1 MTNDPQRDGTTGQ
14 DGARP
19 PGIGRRS
26 ALAVAW
32 TVPVIAGAAAAP
44 AASASTPPKE
54 DGTFLGVWL
63 VSDGL
68 ESSRAFR
75 VEVYLDGTGTPG
87 TPVVLPQDAVVR
99 VTCSNHDVAV
109 WADGIVPEGPRA
121 GSITIPAGVYPTV
134 GAYTIGDR
142 SVVVTAPYPGPQT
155 VCELAAEPR
164 GRFAVEAKVTRGPTY
179 RGPDPY
185 AVGIYGRPSAVVVL
199 EF

>member
-1 MTNDPQRDGTTGQ
+1 MTNDPQRDDTTGL
-14 DGARP
+14 DGDRP

-32 TVPVIAGAAAAP
+32 TVPVIAGATAAP

-63 VSDGL
+63 ASLGG
-68 ESSRAFR
+68 ESPRAFR
-75 VEVYLDGTGTPG
+75 VEVYLNGTGTPG

-99 VTCSNHDVAV
+99 VDSPDHDVAV
-109 WADGIVPEGPRA
+109 WPDGIVPEGPRA
-121 GSITIPAGVYPTV
+121 GMITIPAGVYPTV
-134 GAYTIGDR
+134 ESYTVRTR

-155 VCELAAEPR
+155 VCELVADPR

-185 AVGIYGRPSAVVVL
+185 ATGIHGRPSAVAVL
-199 EF
+199 TF